1 MKTESYYIVSS
12 ILQFVIAIG
21 AIVFGYLQ
29 FKINSKLKKLQET
42 IGLSIVPGIGLKLL
56 FMNIG
61 KINLYLK
68 KYEIGPNTEDFDKP
82 LLIAAG
88 TNSFLQIEVPNLE
101 RNKKYNVKIYLIDDF
116 NEKYLST
123 GEFIIEDVEVEV
135 IQPRMS
141 PFDSSITPGATSFV
155 ISKMK
160 TPQIKAWSYKTEKY
174 NWTI

>member
-1 MKTESYYIVSS
+1 MKVETYYIISS
-12 ILQFVIAIG
+12 VLQFIIALG
-21 AIVFGYLQ
+21 AIVFGVLQ

-42 IGLSIVPGIGLKLL
+42 VGLSIVPGLGLNLHL
-56 FMNIG
+56 MNIG

-68 KYEIGPNTEDFDKP
+68 KYEIGPKTEDFDKP

-88 TNSFLQIEVPNLE
+88 TNSFLQIEVPNFE
-101 RNKKYNVKIYLIDDF
+101 RNKKYNVKLYLIDDF
-116 NEKYLST
+116 DEKYLST
-123 GEFIIEDVEVEV
+123 GEFIIEDVEVDL

-141 PFDSSITPGATSFV
+141 PLDSSITPGATSFV

>member
-1 MKTESYYIVSS
+1 MKVETYYIISS
-12 ILQFVIAIG
+12 VLQFLIALG
-21 AIVFGYLQ
+21 AIVFGVLQ

-42 IGLSIVPGIGLKLL
+42 IGLSIVPGVGLRLL
-56 FMNIG
+56 FMN
-61 KINLYLK
+61 
-68 KYEIGPNTEDFDKP
+68 IGPNTEDFDKP

-88 TNSFLQIEVPNLE
+88 NNSFLQIEVPNLE